1 MKISALIAAGVI
13 GALALTACGSSTNDA
28 DSPGNSAD
36 AAASDSSAT
45 PTGDGGVTST
55 ELNIYAWSGEIPQ
68 EVIDAFTDET
78 GIKVTMDAFDSNE
91 TMISKL
97 AVGNSGYDI
106 VEPSQYAVQQL
117 VGQELIEPL
126 DKSQLEGFD
135 NISATFVDPTYDPGN
150 EYSIPWVWGTT
161 GLMYNST
168 CTNGEE
174 ITSWKSMMDPKWK
187 GKMYMLDNMLA
198 AYIMG
203 LQVNGYPANSTDE
216 QEIATAT
223 QTLIDQK
230 ELLAGYNSTNY
241 VDLVVNGDAC
251 IAEAWGGTSVAK
263 AVEDNDDVHYVI
275 PSEGGSLW
283 VDGLAI
289 PKGAPHLDAA
299 YAFLNFILR
308 PDIAA
313 IATNDGGMASAN
325 SKATDFVDDKGLL
338 TNAAV
343 YPTDEQV
350 AEADFITDP
359 GPAMKFFQDGWTK
372 VKAS

>member
-1 MKISALIAAGVI
+1 MKKFQGFVVFGAAC
-13 GALALTACGSSTNDA
+13 ALALTACGSSDNDESVSDTSMSASA
-28 DSPGNSAD
+28 DS
-36 AAASDSSAT
+36 SSSS
-45 PTGDGGVTST
+45 GDDLTST

-68 EVIDAFTDET
+68 QVLDAFTKET
-78 GIKVTMDAFDSNE
+78 GVKVTMDAFDSNE

-117 VGQELIEPL
+117 VGQELVEPL
-126 DKSQLEGFD
+126 DKSKLQGFD
-135 NISATFVDPTYDPGN
+135 NISSTFVNPVYDPDN

-168 CTNGEE
+168 CTNGED
-174 ITSWKSMMDPKWK
+174 ITSWKSMMDPKWN

-216 QEIATAT
+216 KEIAQAT

-230 ELLAGYNSTNY
+230 KLLAGYNSTNY

-263 AVEDNDDVHYVI
+263 AVEEHDDVHYVI

-283 VDGLAI
+283 VDGLAV
-289 PKGAPHLDAA
+289 PKGAPHPDAA

-325 SKATDFVDDKGLL
+325 SKATDYVNDKGLL

-343 YPTDEQV
+343 YPTEEQV